1 VWWYGETTEAH
12 VRTQEGGNA
21 ATYRPDELTTISYPS
36 LLTAHGFSS
45 ILPHVFVVTVARVE
59 GGSSTR
65 RKRIEEWKRRI
76 AKNVAATTSQA
87 AIDQLR

>member
-1 VWWYGETTEAH
+1 MDF
-12 VRTQEGGNA
+12 
-21 ATYRPDELTTISYPS
+21 PP
-36 LLTAHGFSS
+36 